1 MSRGERLKY
10 MIGRIQGKIIEK
22 QPPQLLVDVQGVGYE
37 IDAPMSTFY
46 QLPNLGEPVT
56 LHTHLVVREDAQL
69 LYGFASL
76 AERSL
81 FRTLIKING
90 VGAKLALTIL
100 SGMSSSEFVTC
111 VHDNDAAALV
121 RLPGVGKKTAER
133 LIVELR
139 DKLKDQLPE
148 TVNLA
153 SGADVSYSMSTNSSP
168 TGDAVSALI
177 ALGYKPQE
185 ASRMVRAVETK
196 DLTTEE
202 IIRLSLQTA
211 VKK

>member
-1 MSRGERLKY
+1 
-10 MIGRIQGKIIEK
+10 MIGRIYGKIIDK

-81 FRTLIKING
+81 FRSLIKVNG
-90 VGAKLALTIL
+90 VGARMALTIL
-100 SGMSSSEFVTC
+100 SGMSADEFIAC
-111 VHDNDAAALV
+111 VQDSDAAALV

-133 LIVELR
+133 LIIELR
-139 DKLKDQLPE
+139 DKLKDQL
-148 TVNLA
+148 
-153 SGADVSYSMSTNSSP
+153 GKSSP
-168 TGDAVSALI
+168 LAGSTTATVTEVASSPVADAVSALI
-177 ALGYKPQE
+177 ALGYKGAE
-185 ASRMVRAVETK
+185 ASRMVRALETSE
-196 DLTTEE
+196 LSAEE
-202 IIRLSLQTA
+202 IIRLSLQA
-211 VKK
+211 AAKK